1 MKNMTLHIIN
11 IAGAA
16 DLLFAQLQSG
26 FFVEGVSG
34 MTLREFMVKC
44 CNIPESYI
52 REKIKTIF
60 HNSSPVDNPD
70 AIRIDENSV
79 CAFSGAM
86 PGVAGAM
93 FRMDSPYSAM
103 RKSIT
108 AKEMNVIT
116 PGEPVLVTVKLFN
129 VVLGDL
135 GNNFISSGII
145 LESNAV
151 ALLIKKAEAAHGNG
165 FFFDMDGR
173 ATASSDAESL
183 PCDCFVRISAC

>member
-103 RKSIT
+103 RKNIT
-108 AKEMNVIT
+108 AKEMNVSR
-116 PGEPVLVTVKLFN
+116 PGEPVLVMIKLFN
-129 VVLGDL
+129 VVLGDF
-135 GNNFISSGII
+135 GKNFISSGII
-145 LESNAV
+145 LERERAV
-151 ALLIKKAEAAHGNG
+151 ELIKKVEAVAGKDFIFNIDDTRAVSRDADELPAE
-165 FFFDMDGR
+165 
-173 ATASSDAESL
+173 
-183 PCDCFVRISAC
+183 CFVRISAC